1 MGEVL
6 QLLAW
11 RAPSC
16 VHLQYLHECGGEGRE
31 ERGNDIPDVRLYD
44 ITSTSTVCVMIV
56 MLLFSFRP
64 DGKPPG
70 LLVKI
75 GLGMLYVCLCKF
87 VTKQT
92 DITLWDEDMIE
103 FQELA
108 ARAASPS
115 WSGATPVSTTTTP

>member
-44 ITSTSTVCVMIV
+44 ITSTSTVCVIIV

-108 ARAASPS
+108 ARAECK
-115 WSGATPVSTTTTP
+115 G

>member
-44 ITSTSTVCVMIV
+44 ITSTSTVCVIV
-56 MLLFSFRP
+56 MLLSSFRP

-75 GLGMLYVCLCKF
+75 GLGMLFVCLCKF

-92 DITLWDEDMIE
+92 DITLWDEDMVE

-108 ARAASPS
+108 ARAEYK
-115 WSGATPVSTTTTP
+115 G